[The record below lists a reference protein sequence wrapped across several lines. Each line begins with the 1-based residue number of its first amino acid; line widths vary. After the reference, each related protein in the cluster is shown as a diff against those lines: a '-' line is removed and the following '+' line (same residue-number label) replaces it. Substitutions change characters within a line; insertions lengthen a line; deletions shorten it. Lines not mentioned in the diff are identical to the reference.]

1 MWFLAPEGSP
11 SPCARPPPSAEPVI
25 LSITHT
31 CKRGRAPGC
40 SSPVETRQDYKK
52 YLDHKSTIFQLT
64 WPHTPLSGTPII
76 GPLIDLLPA
85 RTWLPYFTPPF
96 GVAFKQRFSFL
107 GLAPGSAS
115 AVSSLH
121 NPSTHLQASYCTQGP
136 WKPDDLRRNNCHSF
150 FLIHLKV
157 QGGSE

>member
-11 SPCARPPPSAEPVI
+11 SPCARPPLSAEPVI

-85 RTWLPYFTPPF
+85 RTWLPYFTPPPLVWHLSKGF
-96 GVAFKQRFSFL
+96 PFS
-107 GLAPGSAS
+107 AW
-115 AVSSLH
+115 
-121 NPSTHLQASYCTQGP
+121 LQALPLPFPLCIILPHTCKRVIAP
-136 WKPDDLRRNNCHSF
+136 KAL
-150 FLIHLKV
+150 
-157 QGGSE
+157 GSLMI